1 MCSACDHQMYI
12 SCFSLRSTCTKSAG
26 SFLWVSYL
34 LRSPSHQ
41 RIFPALHRI
50 KLNVPIPC
58 IKRTRLHYCSCGNV
72 DPSFSFF
79 DKPVGYTSCRV
90 NYLLKICY
98 IKTLWVDRN
107 TVYVGI
113 PPMLFIKS
121 LHLSVFINHFQSF
134 LLFVHHRWCC
144 CSWIKLP
151 ESYCWAQKTRKIRP
165 INKIDHGGRHLGF
178 DWLAEDWAWFQKVM
192 GVLHFLKSR
201 QDKQS
206 TGKQSLFFLSLVF

>member
-1 MCSACDHQMYI
+1 MALKSPTVHIVFKLIVIKFDGFEVVCNTCDHQMYI
-12 SCFSLRSTCTKSAG
+12 SCFSLRSTCTKSAS

-50 KLNVPIPC
+50 KLNVPISC
-58 IKRTRLHYCSCGNV
+58 IKRTRLHCCSCGNE

-107 TVYVGI
+107 TLASH
-113 PPMLFIKS
+113 PC
-121 LHLSVFINHFQSF
+121 F
-134 LLFVHHRWCC
+134 LLKFFTFPSSSITSRAFSCLSTTV
-144 CSWIKLP
+144 
-151 ESYCWAQKTRKIRP
+151 
-165 INKIDHGGRHLGF
+165 
-178 DWLAEDWAWFQKVM
+178 
-192 GVLHFLKSR
+192 GVVVLE
-201 QDKQS
+201 
-206 TGKQSLFFLSLVF
+206 